1 MTTLSDEEIVA
12 MICREGQVDRGFRGL
27 VQKYQ
32 ERIYYQIRRIVPD
45 HEDAN
50 DVTQNTF
57 MKVYRA
63 IDRFEGKSSLYTWM
77 YRIATNEALTFQKR
91 RQPTVDLDTAVG
103 VSQASSG
110 SAYYDGDSIDQQLKA
125 AIDTLPEKQKLVFCM
140 RYYDELPYQ
149 EMAAALE
156 TSEGALKASYHHAVK
171 KIESFIKQASL

>member
-1 MTTLSDEEIVA
+1 MTTLSDDQIIT
-12 MICREGQVDRGFRGL
+12 MICHEGQIERGFRGL

-32 ERIYYQIRRIVPD
+32 ERIYYQVRRIVPD
-45 HEDAN
+45 HDDAN

-63 IDRFEGKSSLYTWM
+63 IHQFEGKSSLYTWM

-91 RQPTVDLDTAVG
+91 KQPTLDVDTAVG
-103 VSQASSG
+103 VAHMASHG
-110 SAYYDGDSIDQQLKA
+110 TYYDGESIDRQLKA
-125 AIDTLPEKQKLVFCM
+125 AIDTLPEKQKMVFCM
-140 RYYDELPYQ
+140 RYYDEMPYQ
-149 EMAAALE
+149 EMATTLG